1 MSRDQVLTDAQW
13 ALLEPLL
20 PSSKGKACR
29 PFRDHRQ
36 VLEGI
41 VFRYRT
47 GCAWRDV
54 PDRFGP
60 WQTLWKR
67 HARFSKDGTWDR
79 VLERLLVQADAAGH
93 IDWQLSLDSTVS
105 RVHQHG
111 LNLSRQVAV
120 ALPSHTGGAVE
131 LQETAGRAL

>member
-1 MSRDQVLTDAQW
+1 MSRDEVLSEAQW
-13 ALLEPLL
+13 ARILPLL
-20 PSSKGKACR
+20 PSSVGKQSR

-36 VLEGI
+36 VLEGT

-54 PDRFGP
+54 PERFGP

-67 HARFSKDGTWDR
+67 HARFSRDGTWDR
-79 VLERLLVQADAAGH
+79 VLGQLLTEADAAGQV
-93 IDWQLSLDSTVS
+93 DWQLSVDSTVS

-111 LNLSRQVAV
+111 ASLPREVV
-120 ALPSHTGGAVE
+120 VTLPSHTGGPVE
-131 LQETAGRAL
+131 LQQTSH

>member
-1 MSRDQVLTDAQW
+1 MSGDEVLSEAQW
-13 ALLEPLL
+13 ARILPLL
-20 PSSKGKACR
+20 PVRWVSKSR

-54 PDRFGP
+54 PERFGP

-67 HARFSKDGTWDR
+67 HARFSRDGTWDR
-79 VLERLLVQADAAGH
+79 VLGQLLSEADAAGQV
-93 IDWQLSLDSTVS
+93 DWQLSVDSTVS

-111 LNLSRQVAV
+111 ASLPREVV
-120 ALPSHTGGAVE
+120 VTLPSHTGGPVE
-131 LQETAGRAL
+131 LQQTSH

>member
-1 MSRDQVLTDAQW
+1 MSRDEVLSEAQW
-13 ALLEPLL
+13 ARVLPLL
-20 PSSKGKACR
+20 PSSAGKQSR

-54 PDRFGP
+54 PERFGP

-67 HARFSKDGTWDR
+67 HARFGRDGTWDR
-79 VLERLLVQADAAGH
+79 VLEQLVSEADAAGQV
-93 IDWQLSLDSTVS
+93 DWQLSVDSTVS
-105 RVHQHG
+105 RVHQQG
-111 LNLSRQVAV
+111 ASLPREVVVN
-120 ALPSHTGGAVE
+120 LPSHTGGPVE
-131 LQETAGRAL
+131 LQQTSH

>member
-1 MSRDQVLTDAQW
+1 MSRDEVLSEAQW
-13 ALLEPLL
+13 ARVLPLL
-20 PSSKGKACR
+20 PSSVGKQSR

-54 PDRFGP
+54 PERFGP

-67 HARFSKDGTWDR
+67 HARFSRDGTWDR
-79 VLERLLVQADAAGH
+79 VLGQLLSEADAAGQV
-93 IDWQLSLDSTVS
+93 DWQLSVDSTVS

-111 LNLSRQVAV
+111 ASLPREVV
-120 ALPSHTGGAVE
+120 VTLPSHKGGPVE
-131 LQETAGRAL
+131 LQQTSH

>member
-1 MSRDQVLTDAQW
+1 MSGDEVLSEAQW
-13 ALLEPLL
+13 ARILPLL
-20 PSSKGKACR
+20 PSSVGKQSR

-54 PDRFGP
+54 PERFGP

-67 HARFSKDGTWDR
+67 HARFSRDGTWDR
-79 VLERLLVQADAAGH
+79 VLGQLLSEADAAGQV
-93 IDWQLSLDSTVS
+93 DWQLSVDSTVS

-111 LNLSRQVAV
+111 ASLPREVV
-120 ALPSHTGGAVE
+120 VTLPSHTGGPVE
-131 LQETAGRAL
+131 LQQTSH